1 MYYSGFVSVITGDF
15 NFTLVDRDTV
25 TVKCYVNLPC
35 LKEVVKLL
43 DIGDAISVKGEVQK
57 HKVDY
62 LKQKIEISI
71 KVNEIVG

>member
-1 MYYSGFVSVITGDF
+1 MYYLGIVSVITGDF
-15 NFTLVDRDTV
+15 NFTLVDKDTV

-43 DIGDAISVKGEVQK
+43 EIGDAIKVKGIVES

-62 LKQKIEISI
+62 LRQRVEICVI
-71 KVNEIVG
+71 VNEIIG

>member
-1 MYYSGFVSVITGDF
+1 MYYSGIVSVITGDF
-15 NFTLVDRDTV
+15 NFTLVDKDTV

-43 DIGDAISVKGEVQK
+43 EIGDAIKVKGIVES

-62 LKQKIEISI
+62 LRQRVEICVI
-71 KVNEIVG
+71 VNEIIG

>member
-15 NFTLVDRDTV
+15 NFTLVDRDII
-25 TVKCYVNLPC
+25 VKCYVNSPY
-35 LKEVVKLL
+35 LKEIVKLL
-43 DIGDAISVKGEVQK
+43 DIGDAIKVKGEVQN

>member
-1 MYYSGFVSVITGDF
+1 MYYSGIVSVVTGDF

-25 TVKCYVNLPC
+25 TVKCYVNSPC

-62 LKQKIEISI
+62 LKQRVEISI
-71 KVNEIVG
+71 EVKEILG